1 MNDWIKRRDTK
12 AVNVGDVIVGNNN
25 PISVQS
31 MTNTTTCDVLA
42 TVKQIKNRSIFRI
55 CGRVVKE

>member
-31 MTNTTTCDVLA
+31 MTNTNTCDVLA
-42 TVKQIKNRSIFRI
+42 TVKQINDLKAAGDRKS
-55 CGRVVKE
+55 VV